1 MIYTDLEKIFSTTDI
16 ENKYALAMIV
26 STRARQLS
34 EQKGRLLDGEGS
46 ERYITYAIEEIED
59 DHLRISTA
67 AQAES
72 SRAEGAPDGG
82 TEQDNDAKVGAE

>member
-34 EQKGRLLDGEGS
+34 EQKGRLLGGEGS
-46 ERYITYAIEEIED
+46 ERCISYAIEEICGDSPTPPAPAKPEVQDKPPSPPETPD
-59 DHLRISTA
+59 DDS
-67 AQAES
+67 
-72 SRAEGAPDGG
+72 
-82 TEQDNDAKVGAE
+82 NVGEE